1 MTSLDTDTN
10 FRVKYSTEQRN
21 LTKPQNEVLLY
32 FRIDSKRCPQSVE
45 PDHRSDYNTHP
56 HFHTALL
63 STLDDKWTL
72 HFRAG
77 LFHPEAAPCCALNKA
92 HQFTACEQMTQ
103 VIVILQGKLGGVEG
117 RTPLFMWLV
126 RARSVGNT
134 ARGQQ
139 IPSSFFSRH
148 YITTAFVIVVT
159 KKAVFNTRQRFDLLK
174 AQTAGLDGL
183 CLQTQNIEK
192 LEWLQQETLDH
203 IRSWGYFNNEP
214 CTGLTE
220 HVV

>member
-10 FRVKYSTEQRN
+10 FWVKYSTEQRN

-103 VIVILQGKLGGVEG
+103 VIVILQGKLGGG
-117 RTPLFMWLV
+117 REDTTLHVTCSGKECREHSQRPADPL
-126 RARSVGNT
+126 
-134 ARGQQ
+134 
-139 IPSSFFSRH
+139 
-148 YITTAFVIVVT
+148 
-159 KKAVFNTRQRFDLLK
+159 LLLLS
-174 AQTAGLDGL
+174 TLHHHGL
-183 CLQTQNIEK
+183 CYCSDKEG
-192 LEWLQQETLDH
+192 
-203 IRSWGYFNNEP
+203 S
-214 CTGLTE
+214 
-220 HVV
+220 V

>member
-1 MTSLDTDTN
+1 
-10 FRVKYSTEQRN
+10 
-21 LTKPQNEVLLY
+21 
-32 FRIDSKRCPQSVE
+32 
-45 PDHRSDYNTHP
+45 
-56 HFHTALL
+56 
-63 STLDDKWTL
+63 
-72 HFRAG
+72 
-77 LFHPEAAPCCALNKA
+77 
-92 HQFTACEQMTQ
+92 MTQ
-103 VIVILQGKLGGVEG
+103 VIVILQGKLGGLKG
-117 RTPLFMWLV
+117 GHHSSCDLF
-126 RARSVGNT
+126 T

-139 IPSSFFSRH
+139 IPSSFFSQH